1 MAEPRV
7 LVLGDSFIR
16 RLRLFLSCDSYHC
29 SVDSKLSH
37 RAFIKWYGV
46 GDCTVSQTLHL
57 NVTFECYRVLS
68 TGDSYNAVG
77 FQ

>member
-16 RLRLFLSCDSYHC
+16 RLHLFLSRDSHHF
-29 SVDSKLSH
+29 SVDFKLSH
-37 RAFIKWYGV
+37 LAFIKRHGV
-46 GDCTVSQTLHL
+46 GGRTHGFQNAATRL
-57 NVTFECYRVLS
+57 ECYRVIL